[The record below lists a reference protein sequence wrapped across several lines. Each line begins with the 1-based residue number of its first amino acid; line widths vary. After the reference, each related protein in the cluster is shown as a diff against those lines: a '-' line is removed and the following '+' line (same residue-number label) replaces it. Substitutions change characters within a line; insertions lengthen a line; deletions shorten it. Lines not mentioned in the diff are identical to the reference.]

1 MNYIYSNSKGIVIT
15 TNKRAT
21 LSDLNIIEKY
31 MKDLNDVN
39 SNNIMSPRLSQ
50 SKSYLKILGILYF
63 MENINLSII
72 SDIIERVIQS
82 THIFNDIVWASHL
95 QVIKVFPKS
104 DIVVIWVNIWN
115 LQNSIK
121 VKYFI
126 NKCFN
131 VGYYIVTI
139 REKNI
144 NPGVLQCKNY

>member
-82 THIFNDIVWASHL
+82 THIFNNIVWASHP
-95 QVIKVFPKS
+95 QVIKIFPKS

-131 VGYYIVTI
+131 VGYYIMTI

-144 NPGVLQCKNY
+144 NPGVPQCKNY

>member
-39 SNNIMSPRLSQ
+39 SNNIIGPRLSQ

-82 THIFNDIVWASHL
+82 THIFNNIV
-95 QVIKVFPKS
+95 
-104 DIVVIWVNIWN
+104 
-115 LQNSIK
+115 
-121 VKYFI
+121 
-126 NKCFN
+126 
-131 VGYYIVTI
+131 
-139 REKNI
+139 
-144 NPGVLQCKNY
+144 